1 MSPISLKNCVVLMSG
16 DNVQH
21 RSSSLWMRPDVETG
35 NYSREKGTAMVNC
48 KVTVAVFGDLFPSPK
63 VERTIEALMAEE
75 PVALRAQ

>member
-1 MSPISLKNCVVLMSG
+1 
-16 DNVQH
+16 
-21 RSSSLWMRPDVETG
+21 MRPDVETG

>member
-1 MSPISLKNCVVLMSG
+1 MSLKNLCSFDVG
-16 DNVQH
+16 ENVQH
-21 RSSSLWMRPDVETG
+21 PEQFAVDAAGRG
-35 NYSREKGTAMVNC
+35 NYSRDEGTAMVNC